1 MSLIKRSSSPIDPS
15 NFLRALKRRISLS
28 RGTAFDFN
36 SQHDVPEMLHVVLD
50 ELKGMSPRADSLIAT
65 TTQTSITCDT
75 CFCSSVKERKD
86 DMLLLPTSKH
96 VSSSFTKLLQ
106 TESLSG
112 DNKWFCPQCSSYQIS
127 TKETSIISCGQ
138 ILIVHLSR
146 YLDSGN
152 NVFIKNTDFVECLPE
167 TTHVLRVPIQTGDS
181 ISFTNQYSLIATI
194 NHSGTLQAGHYWAF
208 IKDRFTNNWL
218 KCNDRA
224 VLKVKLHTLR
234 CKTPFKAKNNKD
246 KSN

>member
-1 MSLIKRSSSPIDPS
+1 
-15 NFLRALKRRISLS
+15 
-28 RGTAFDFN
+28 
-36 SQHDVPEMLHVVLD
+36 
-50 ELKGMSPRADSLIAT
+50 
-65 TTQTSITCDT
+65 
-75 CFCSSVKERKD
+75 
-86 DMLLLPTSKH
+86 MLLLPTSKH

-106 TESLSG
+106 TDSLSG

-127 TKETSIISCGQ
+127 TKETCIINCGQ

-167 TTHVLRVPIQTGDS
+167 TTYVLRVPIQSGNSNTVLRVKPRLINVCGS
-181 ISFTNQYSLIATI
+181 LNCSFIMVYAMLTTFISFTHTYSLIATI

-208 IKDRFTNNWL
+208 VKDCSTNNWL

-224 VLKVKLHTLR
+224 VLKVKPHT
-234 CKTPFKAKNNKD
+234 
-246 KSN
+246 

>member
-1 MSLIKRSSSPIDPS
+1 
-15 NFLRALKRRISLS
+15 
-28 RGTAFDFN
+28 
-36 SQHDVPEMLHVVLD
+36 
-50 ELKGMSPRADSLIAT
+50 MSPRADSLIAT
-65 TTQTSITCDT
+65 TTQTSITCES
-75 CFCSSVKERKD
+75 CFCSSVKEQKD

-127 TKETSIISCGQ
+127 TKETSIINCGQ

-167 TTHVLRVPIQTGDS
+167 TTHVLRVPIQMV
-181 ISFTNQYSLIATI
+181 ILF
-194 NHSGTLQAGHYWAF
+194 HLQTH
-208 IKDRFTNNWL
+208 I
-218 KCNDRA
+218 
-224 VLKVKLHTLR
+224 
-234 CKTPFKAKNNKD
+234 P
-246 KSN
+246 